1 MEKEN
6 KKWYPLYTKSRF
18 EKKAYQHLINA
29 GYEAYLPLQKK
40 LHKWSDR
47 NKIVKVPL
55 FSSYVFVRISPNQIR
70 DVLRIYGI
78 VRYIFFNG
86 RPASAQDEEIELIKS
101 LIDKGVDIDVVDG
114 KLEVGQKVT
123 ISSGLLK
130 GYSGK
135 IHCFKGKNK
144 LIIEIESINKSLLV
158 TLDKSYII

>member
-1 MEKEN
+1 MEEEN

-18 EKKAYQHLINA
+18 EKKAYHHLINA

-47 NKIVKVPL
+47 NKIVEVPL

-70 DVLRIYGI
+70 DVLTIYGV

-86 RPASAQDEEIELIKS
+86 RPASARDEEIELIKS
-101 LIDKGVDIDVVDG
+101 LIDKGVDIDVFDG
-114 KLEVGQKVT
+114 NLDVGKEVT
-123 ISSGLLK
+123 ISSGILK

-135 IHCFKGKNK
+135 IHSIKGNNK
-144 LIIEIESINKSLLV
+144 LIIEIESINKSLLI
-158 TLDKSYII
+158 TLDKNYII